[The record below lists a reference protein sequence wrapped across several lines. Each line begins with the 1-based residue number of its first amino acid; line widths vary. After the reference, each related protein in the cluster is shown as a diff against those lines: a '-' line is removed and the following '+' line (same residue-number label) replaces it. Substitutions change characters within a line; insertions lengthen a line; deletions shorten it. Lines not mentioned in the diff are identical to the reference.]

1 MEDPA
6 NEPKKD
12 MYVLTVDPEDAP
24 DTPEYV
30 EIAFESGTPVS
41 VNGEKLSPAQLLTK
55 LNDLGGK
62 HGVGRCDMVE
72 NRCAAAG
79 HLVFF
84 LVGVACEQARRSD
97 SIVVSCHPCLELS
110 GQVSLVLRA
119 FAAQPLASG
128 YKIEPWKG

>member
-30 EIAFESGTPVS
+30 EIEFESGTPVS

-72 NRCAAAG
+72 NR
-79 HLVFF
+79 
-84 LVGVACEQARRSD
+84 
-97 SIVVSCHPCLELS
+97 
-110 GQVSLVLRA
+110 
-119 FAAQPLASG
+119 
-128 YKIEPWKG
+128 